1 MATITREQI
10 SSLHDKITVQL
21 VKEDYVPG
29 FDKAMKGYAKTVQ
42 VPGFRKG
49 MVPAGMVKKMYG
61 PSIFNEEIIRTAS
74 KELESY
80 LQKENL
86 AIFAQPLMMPNES
99 NYQLDMNNPQ
109 DVSFSFEVGLKPTF
123 DIKPIQDKAKLTRY
137 TIEVADSMIADELV
151 RLQRRYGKAEP
162 QETVTNAEDIIYAS
176 YHKCDASGA
185 VIDAN
190 SKLEDTVL
198 FDKLPKGMQT
208 LLMGKKAEDTI
219 TIVPSQVCTAEELT
233 AFLKDPLKTTD
244 ADANTNY
251 QVTLTKVARLI
262 PRELDET
269 LYAEVFPNA
278 AITSLDAFKEKLKE
292 ELGKEFVRISKE
304 RLTNEMYEL
313 LVHQTKLDLPVAF
326 LKRWMKEGQEK
337 VRTDEEVEAEFG
349 SFDHQLRWTLISD
362 KLIVE
367 NKIQVSLDDVK
378 NGLKAQ
384 VMSYFGMGADDEAP
398 WMDGYMDKIMKDEKT
413 IDETYRKMLFDR
425 LFEYLETQ
433 FTIQDKKVS
442 EEEFFKL
449 QDPHATHHHH

>member
-1 MATITREQI
+1 M
-10 SSLHDKITVQL
+10 
-21 VKEDYVPG
+21 
-29 FDKAMKGYAKTVQ
+29 
-42 VPGFRKG
+42 
-49 MVPAGMVKKMYG
+49 
-61 PSIFNEEIIRTAS
+61 
-74 KELESY
+74 
-80 LQKENL
+80 
-86 AIFAQPLMMPNES
+86 
-99 NYQLDMNNPQ
+99 
-109 DVSFSFEVGLKPTF
+109 
-123 DIKPIQDKAKLTRY
+123 
-137 TIEVADSMIADELV
+137 
-151 RLQRRYGKAEP
+151 
-162 QETVTNAEDIIYAS
+162 
-176 YHKCDASGA
+176 
-185 VIDAN
+185 
-190 SKLEDTVL
+190 
-198 FDKLPKGMQT
+198 
-208 LLMGKKAEDTI
+208 
-219 TIVPSQVCTAEELT
+219 
-233 AFLKDPLKTTD
+233 
-244 ADANTNY
+244 
-251 QVTLTKVARLI
+251 
-262 PRELDET
+262 
-269 LYAEVFPNA
+269 FPNA